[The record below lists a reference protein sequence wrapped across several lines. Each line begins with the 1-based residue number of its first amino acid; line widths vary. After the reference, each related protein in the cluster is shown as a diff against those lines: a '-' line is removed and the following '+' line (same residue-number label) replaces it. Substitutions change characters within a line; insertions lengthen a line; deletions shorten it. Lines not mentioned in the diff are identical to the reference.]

1 MELFGNEAPMAY
13 IQKTHHINVG
23 AVKHLSTSFQQRRTI
38 VVSTVL
44 FLILLIFELLYGY
57 NLITTQLDLL
67 SGILLILPVLMLD
80 VCLVVLVGWLT
91 AEPLAIRAY
100 LRAVQREQLI
110 NSRVYTELVAVK
122 NLYETPA
129 SPSHQLEQKDIRE
142 IAREVQTH
150 LMILGL
156 PGAGKTMA
164 LRAAYQFPAFK
175 RYWSLVRGQQSIP
188 VYVPMKDYNA
198 FLGKTNVANNQGIT
212 AQNQLVGSLAY
223 PESMLI
229 YLQTDNGLAGLKH
242 LRPYIKRLAER
253 GRLFFLCDGLNEVDR
268 NRLGFVCH
276 ELIRT
281 MQGKQCRLAMTCR
294 ELDYREEPALRQLV
308 GADDAEV
315 ALILPLQR
323 DQIEGFVEQYRKH
336 APDEI
341 GRQNRYSASEINQR
355 IKQSRLSYNCTNPM
369 MLVTLM
375 KTIDELDNNDL
386 NVGTRGLLLSK
397 YISRLVTAELQR
409 QGGRLITEVDVVLFL
424 SLLACMARRCKLR
437 NAIQLGRAGAAG
449 TTPRTMSIPE
459 LAARLQLWLDEHAIP
474 ETDVTGQY
482 VQRSQM
488 QRAYTTQDIEQLAL
502 FTQGAGLIVISH
514 HGVLSFRHEL
524 IAEYFAANYLYMID
538 VNPQAPIPFGNEL
551 VVDIGAWS
559 EPVAMWAGMSQNPME
574 LAKRIANLAQG
585 YPQYSYNALSLSL
598 ICAGVRWGPQEK
610 NPQPLPENVS
620 QLLVTAV
627 HDASQRARL
636 AERLKHSADEG
647 GIEVYRAL
655 LPLIMEAHIDDLLL
669 MLDKWV
675 VSDLLF
681 DYLRDAVET
690 AMPHEHVKQLVHVL
704 GRFGEVAVPQAVK
717 LSQADPANTVY
728 LRIEA
733 LCVLAGTN
741 VLQAVE
747 PLISHLSD
755 SDDQIISAT
764 VNALVQLGPTL
775 ALDAVLAELKNQ
787 VPRALVP
794 GIHWAALAVL
804 RGFLSQHTPNDIQY
818 RRIIGALLQA
828 TSSLYIP
835 DIQGE
840 ARRLLEG
847 EARHQQ
853 GERWQR
859 VVEMMVRSLDDR
871 DEARTTSVQELLQ
884 KMGTA
889 ATPLLLAELQR
900 SRVEIVKV
908 NIVAVLGTVRD
919 PDALRPLLPLLDDP
933 SPLVH
938 KQVSSALYDYTPESI
953 APLINMVLYHQNPQV
968 AERASAILKEI
979 GSVSVPRVVDA
990 LDRIVRN
997 RTLLLVDVL
1006 ASAHDAR
1013 AVRPLMGLLKKLS
1026 GEVDVPLTIAV
1037 VQALGAFPEKQV
1049 VSPLLEVLVSG
1060 GSPVFEEASRVL
1072 SSFGGIALPELIAAL
1087 DVQEE
1092 TASVRRVRAVLLN
1105 MQPFCASQLLDALR
1119 NCSAAQAQQIE
1130 QVFLQKDDTAPFLVS
1145 NISHSDQRVRTFV
1158 LALLDK
1164 MGREQ
1169 VTPPLLDALKNPG
1182 ELEVI
1187 ASFLLKHQES
1197 IPHLVNLFSDTRR
1210 NDAAATILLRFGTAI
1225 VPYLEP
1231 GLNHPSAEARLR
1243 ASTIL
1248 VRLVQQEREPQV
1260 QRKVIAP
1267 MVKLFALA
1275 QRESHAWYA
1284 VLDLLTNQFAEKSIP
1299 ILLQGLEDA
1308 ELRDG
1313 CAEAL
1318 VLMVPKHK
1326 VILDELLAALRVRER
1341 MVGATEALVK
1351 LDAKAVEQ
1359 VNKLILDSDDTVALK
1374 AQEILSRIGPTALPF
1389 VWANY
1394 RNASAEQ
1401 LQRIARKIFSDM
1413 PTERIKDELI
1423 RLLLGE
1429 DTLGIE
1435 MAMTLLSERI
1445 LVENGRPLPDQKM
1458 IAALLAHVQTHGREN
1473 TNLRAIALL
1482 FLLPKDVVIRHLLP
1496 VLHTEHQEWLVQIFL
1511 LLGLEGGQVEE
1522 VLWSILQSQD
1532 PTIPHQLRREVAAVM
1547 GFLGLDVGKYAT
1559 TLNKYSLLLQA
1570 QQAGPITRDFQQLQY
1585 QREGLEVALRAL
1597 GGLLAGGKWNSD
1609 KLQDLLRKSQEGSPA
1624 YELYSVL
1631 LGKQFSGQI
1640 EQHARHIQHI
1650 EQEMRSNQEEHS
1662 KQMVSEQ
1669 ARHHKENL
1677 RLNNVILK
1685 QSNDIN
1691 QLIQQNMLLKQER
1704 DRLQIE
1710 VMRLRQH

>member
-1 MELFGNEAPMAY
+1 MELLGNEAPMAY
-13 IQKTHHINVG
+13 VRKTHYIDNG
-23 AVKHLSTSFQQRRTI
+23 AVDHFSTSFQQRRTI
-38 VVSTVL
+38 VISIVFL
-44 FLILLIFELLYGY
+44 LILLIFEILSGY
-57 NLITTQLDLL
+57 SPITIPLDLPL
-67 SGILLILPVLMLD
+67 ASLLVVSVLALD
-80 VCLVVLVGWLT
+80 VCLAVLVGWLT

-100 LRAVQREQLI
+100 LRAVQREQLT
-110 NSRVYTELVAVK
+110 NSRVYTELMAVK
-122 NLYETPA
+122 DLYETPT
-129 SPSHQLEQKDIRE
+129 SPSHQIEQKDIRE

-150 LMILGL
+150 LLILGL

-164 LRAAYQFPAFK
+164 LRAAYQFPAFR
-175 RYWSLVRGQQSIP
+175 RYWGLVRGQQSIP

-198 FLGKTNVANNQGIT
+198 FLGKTNVAASQGIN
-212 AQNQLVGSLAY
+212 AQNQLVGPLAY
-223 PESMLI
+223 PESLLM
-229 YLQTDNGLAGLKH
+229 YLQTDNGLVGLNH
-242 LRPYIKRLAER
+242 LRPYLKRLAER

-276 ELIRT
+276 ELMRT
-281 MQGKQCRLAMTCR
+281 MQGKQCHLAMTCR
-294 ELDYREEPALRQLV
+294 ELDYREEPVLRQLV
-308 GADDAEV
+308 GADCAEV

-323 DQIEGFVEQYRKH
+323 DQIERFVEQYRKH
-336 APDEI
+336 APEQI
-341 GRQNRYSASEINQR
+341 SKQNKYSASEINQR
-355 IKQSRLSYNCTNPM
+355 IKQSRVSYNCTNPM

-397 YISRLVTAELQR
+397 YVSRLVTAELQR
-409 QGGRLITEVDVVLFL
+409 QGGGLITEEDVVLFL
-424 SLLACMARRCKLR
+424 SLLACMARRYKLR
-437 NAIQLGRAGAAG
+437 NAIQLGRAASGG
-449 TTPRTMSIPE
+449 TVPRTMPIPE

-482 VQRSQM
+482 VQWPQV

-502 FTQGAGLIVISH
+502 FTQGAGLIIISH

-524 IAEYFAANYLYMID
+524 IAEYFAANYLYVID

-559 EPVAMWAGMSQNPME
+559 EPIAMWAGMSKNPME

-585 YPQYSYNALSLSL
+585 CPQHSYNALSLSL
-598 ICAGVRWGPQEK
+598 VCAGVRWGPQEK

-627 HDASQRARL
+627 HDAGQRARL

-704 GRFGEVAVPQAVK
+704 GRFGEVVVPQAVK
-717 LSQADPANTVY
+717 LSQAGPTNNVY

-733 LCVLAGTN
+733 LYVLAGTN

-747 PLISHLSD
+747 PLVGHLSD
-755 SDDQIISAT
+755 ADDQIIGTT

-804 RGFLSQHTPNDIQY
+804 RGFLSQHTLNDPQY

-853 GERWQR
+853 GERWQT
-859 VVEMMVRSLDDR
+859 VVEMMIRSLDER
-871 DEARTTSVQELLQ
+871 DEARTACVQELLQ

-900 SRVEIVKV
+900 SRLEIVKV

-933 SPLVH
+933 SPLVCE
-938 KQVSSALYDYTPESI
+938 QVRIALRSYVPESI
-953 APLINMVLYHQNPQV
+953 APLVNMVLYHQNPQV
-968 AERASAILKEI
+968 AERASAILKEV
-979 GSVSVPRVVDA
+979 GSATVQRVIDA

-1006 ASAHDAR
+1006 ASAHDTR
-1013 AVRPLMGLLKKLS
+1013 AVRPLIGILKQLS
-1026 GEVDVPLTIAV
+1026 DEVDVPLTIAV
-1037 VQALGAFPEKQV
+1037 IEALGAFPEKQV
-1049 VSPLLEVLVSG
+1049 VSPLLEVLATG

-1072 SSFGGIALPELIAAL
+1072 SSFGKLAIPELIAAL

-1092 TASVRRVRAVLLN
+1092 TASVRRVRAALLN
-1105 MQPFCASQLLDALR
+1105 MQPFCDSQLLEALR
-1119 NCSAAQAQQIE
+1119 NCSAAQARQIE
-1130 QVFLQKDDTAPFLVS
+1130 QVFLQKDDTAPFLVGQL
-1145 NISHSDQRVRTFV
+1145 SHGDQRVRTFV
-1158 LALLDK
+1158 LALLNK
-1164 MGREQ
+1164 MEREQ

-1182 ELEVI
+1182 ELDVI
-1187 ASFLLKHQES
+1187 ASFLLKYQES
-1197 IPHLVNLFSDTRR
+1197 ISSLINLLGDAKR
-1210 NDAAATILLRFGTAI
+1210 NDAAATILLCFGTAV

-1260 QRKVIAP
+1260 QRKVIEQ
-1267 MVKLFALA
+1267 MVRLFALV

-1299 ILLQGLEDA
+1299 LLLQGLEGA

-1326 VILDELLAALRVRER
+1326 VILAELLAALRVRER
-1341 MVGATEALVK
+1341 MVGATEALVM

-1359 VNKLILDSDDTVALK
+1359 VSKLVLDSDDTVALK
-1374 AQEILSRIGPTALPF
+1374 AREILSRIGPTALPF

-1394 RNASAEQ
+1394 RNANDEQ

-1423 RLLLGE
+1423 RLLIGE
-1429 DTLGIE
+1429 DTLQIE
-1435 MAMTLLSERI
+1435 MAMTLLLERI
-1445 LVENGRPLPDQKM
+1445 LVEDEGPLPDQKM

-1482 FLLPKDVVIRHLLP
+1482 LLLPKDVVIRHLLP
-1496 VLHTEHQEWLVQIFL
+1496 VLYTEHQEWLVQIFL

-1522 VLWSILQSQD
+1522 ALWSILQSQD

-1547 GFLGLDVGKYAT
+1547 GFLGLDVGKYAN
-1559 TLNKYSLLLQA
+1559 TLNRYSYLLQS
-1570 QQAGPITRDFQQLQY
+1570 QQAVTITRDLQQIQQ
-1585 QREGLEVALRAL
+1585 QREGLEVALRSL

-1640 EQHARHIQHI
+1640 EQHTRRIQQI
-1650 EQEMRSNQEEHS
+1650 EQELRGRQEEHS
-1662 KQMVSEQ
+1662 KQMVNEQ
-1669 ARHHKENL
+1669 ARHHKESM
-1677 RLNNVILK
+1677 RLNNIIFR
-1685 QSNDIN
+1685 QNNEIN
-1691 QLIQQNMLLKQER
+1691 ALAQENMALKQER
-1704 DRLQIE
+1704 DRLH
-1710 VMRLRQH
+1710 RQLMH